1 MVKNSTSLMGGL
13 PERSQQELIDD
24 DYELIESFLETN

>member
-13 PERSQQELIDD
+13 PERSQQDLTNEN
-24 DYELIESFLETN
+24 YELIGSFLENI

>member
-13 PERSQQELIDD
+13 PERSQQNLTGE
-24 DYELIESFLETN
+24 DYELI

>member
-1 MVKNSTSLMGGL
+1 MGGL